1 MKEFLKKITKKE
13 WFIIVAFLIGYIFGI
28 TSPNQN
34 IKVIFENIDTIY
46 LIGLNIL
53 YLLFIFLIFKII
65 KKSYKYF
72 LVKDD
77 SRKQLIIASLKNFF
91 FGYFLGTITLI
102 GNVFI
107 LVLL

>member
-1 MKEFLKKITKKE
+1 MKELLKRMTKKE
-13 WFIIVAFLIGYIFGI
+13 WIIIVAFLIGYILSI
-28 TSPNQN
+28 TASNQN
-34 IKVIFENIDTIY
+34 MKIIFENIDTIY
-46 LIGLNIL
+46 LIGLNLL
-53 YLLFIFLIFKII
+53 YLIFIFLIFKMI

-77 SRKQLIIASLKNFF
+77 SKKQIIIAFLKNFF
-91 FGYFLGTITLI
+91 FGYFLGTVTLI